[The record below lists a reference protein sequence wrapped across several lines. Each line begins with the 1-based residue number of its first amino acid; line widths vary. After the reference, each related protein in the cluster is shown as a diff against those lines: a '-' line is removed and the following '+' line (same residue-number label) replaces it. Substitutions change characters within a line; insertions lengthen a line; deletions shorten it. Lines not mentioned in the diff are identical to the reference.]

1 MEKLL
6 RDNPLVIVSTAMMLV
21 WFILTC
27 IRVYFPKRGIYI
39 AEMITLFM
47 NIVGDIYLAY
57 VAANRYETLEQCI
70 IFAAWAIVSFCL
82 LAVVFDEFYN
92 SYCYERINYG

>member
-6 RDNPLVIVSTAMMLV
+6 RDNPLVIVSIVMMLV

-39 AEMITLFM
+39 AEMIALFI

-57 VAANRYETLEQCI
+57 VAAIRYETLEQCI
-70 IFAAWAIVSFCL
+70 IFVAWSLVCVCL
-82 LAVVFDEFYN
+82 LAIVFDEFYN
-92 SYCYERINYG
+92 SYCCESINYS